1 MPETL
6 LLYDGGWTRPE
17 MAKTLERRI
26 LELRE
31 DETADLYR
39 AFYLVEVQKSQISPK
54 Q

>member
-17 MAKTLERRI
+17 MAKTIERLI

-39 AFYLVEVQKSQISPK
+39 AFYLVEVKNPKYHQKQ
-54 Q
+54 